1 MAYIITTRRLTSD
14 WDARRNAWKVAR
26 KIEAYKAA
34 QAAVRKSGNRPR

>member
-14 WDARRNAWKVAR
+14 WDAKRNAWKVAR

-34 QAAVRKSGNRPR
+34 QAASRKGGSRSR